1 MMNVTSFYKREEMAT
16 DTIAHAGNFTSD
28 TVRPENLFNDEIIIH
43 TRPRSQIRFRD
54 INLKTEVIRDEKKYN
69 SIIIVFGKVA

>member
-1 MMNVTSFYKREEMAT
+1 MINVTSFYKREEKAT

-43 TRPRSQIRFRD
+43 TDP
-54 INLKTEVIRDEKKYN
+54 EVK
-69 SIIIVFGKVA
+69 SVFEIST